1 MSSSVLDSE
10 ITSEITATLGETS
23 RAKKRGRNFDV
34 SSNKKS
40 NEPKVG
46 VCLSSAPF
54 VHLTFKN
61 TPFPLSRV

>member
-10 ITSEITATLGETS
+10 ITSEAATLGETS

-40 NEPKVG
+40 NEHLVG

-54 VHLTFKN
+54 VH
-61 TPFPLSRV
+61 